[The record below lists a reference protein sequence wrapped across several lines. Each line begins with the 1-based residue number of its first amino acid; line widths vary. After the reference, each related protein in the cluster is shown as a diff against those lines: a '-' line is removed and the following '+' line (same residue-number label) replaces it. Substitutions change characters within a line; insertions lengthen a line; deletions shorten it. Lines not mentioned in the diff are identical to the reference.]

1 MFSNIIGNEKI
12 KKDLEMVIEN
22 GKISHSYL
30 FVGNKGIGK
39 FLFAKEFS
47 KAILCTND
55 NYSKPCDQCKS
66 CLEFNNDNHPD
77 FYYIGLKDESSIKIE
92 TIRKMQSKV
101 QELPIVSKKKV
112 YVIDDSEYMTKE
124 AQNCLLKTIEE
135 PPEFVTVILITSNEN
150 QILNTIKSRCLKIY
164 FQNIEDNI
172 LKQYLES
179 VQGFQNISSNSLRA
193 YNGSIGKAL
202 LIHSK
207 KEQYAILEKVF
218 NNVENYHLTEAINE
232 LEVLYKNKESIQE
245 MLDYINVILLNKAE
259 ENIKYL
265 DYIDEVER
273 VKKKIALNSNYDM
286 SIDSLL
292 FSIWKD

>member
-39 FLFAKEFS
+39 FLFAKEFA

-172 LKQYLES
+172 ITNNAFLFNFFFAFVFFIISPFNYYL
-179 VQGFQNISSNSLRA
+179 L
-193 YNGSIGKAL
+193 
-202 LIHSK
+202 
-207 KEQYAILEKVF
+207 
-218 NNVENYHLTEAINE
+218 
-232 LEVLYKNKESIQE
+232 
-245 MLDYINVILLNKAE
+245 
-259 ENIKYL
+259 
-265 DYIDEVER
+265 
-273 VKKKIALNSNYDM
+273 
-286 SIDSLL
+286 
-292 FSIWKD
+292 

>member
-12 KKDLEMVIEN
+12 KRDLENVIKN

-30 FVGNKGIGK
+30 FIGNKGIGK
-39 FLFAKEFS
+39 FLFAKEFA

-55 NYSKPCDQCKS
+55 IKPCNKCKS
-66 CLEFNNDNHPD
+66 CLEFDNDNHPD

-112 YVIDDSEYMTKE
+112 YIIDDSEYMTKE

-164 FQNIEDNI
+164 FQNIDDNV

-179 VQGFQNISSNSLRA
+179 VQGFQNISYSSLMA

-202 LIHSK
+202 LLHSR
-207 KEQYAILEKVF
+207 KEQYDILERIFSNIEK
-218 NNVENYHLTEAINE
+218 YSLTDAMKE
-232 LEVLYKNKESIQE
+232 LEVLYKNKDNIQE
-245 MLDYINVILLNKAE
+245 MLDYINVILINKVKE
-259 ENIKYL
+259 DIKYL
-265 DYIDEVER
+265 EYIEEVEK
-273 VKKKIALNSNYDM
+273 VKNKIALNSNYDM

-292 FSIWKD
+292 FKIWKN